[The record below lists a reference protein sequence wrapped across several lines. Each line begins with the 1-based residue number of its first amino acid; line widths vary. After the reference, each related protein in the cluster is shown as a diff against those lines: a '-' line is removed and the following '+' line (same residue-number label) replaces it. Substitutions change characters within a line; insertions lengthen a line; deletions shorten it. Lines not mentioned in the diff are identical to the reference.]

1 MTILRS
7 VLIAACG
14 AALLL
19 SACGIKGD
27 PKRPGS
33 DDKQQQQSS
42 G

>member
-7 VLIAACG
+7 VLFAACG
-14 AALLL
+14 AVLLV
-19 SACGIKGD
+19 SGCGIKGD

-33 DDKQQQQSS
+33 DEKQQQQSS